1 VVLRCVRGRTD
12 EALIEFR
19 LWFDTASGVTNTP
32 YDLHPKFRETAGNVS
47 ISAFVTF

>member
-1 VVLRCVRGRTD
+1 VFPIPRVGITAGYRYRVM
-12 EALIEFR
+12 
-19 LWFDTASGVTNTP
+19 WFDTASGVTNTS